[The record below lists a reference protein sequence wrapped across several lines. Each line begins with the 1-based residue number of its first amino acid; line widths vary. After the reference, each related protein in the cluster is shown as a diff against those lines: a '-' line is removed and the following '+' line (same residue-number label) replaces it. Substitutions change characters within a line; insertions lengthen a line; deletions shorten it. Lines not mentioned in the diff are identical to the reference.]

1 MHDHLRP
8 VERRVLAL
16 KAAGQTLDEIGA
28 AFKRSPD
35 HIGRIIEWS
44 SIPRSGPPQKRKA
57 RALENRVLSFRRAGE
72 SHSAIA
78 GRFNKTPRFIKQ
90 VEGLAHF
97 RRARDLLGR

>member
-28 AFKRSPD
+28 AFKRSPG
-35 HIGRIIEWS
+35 HIGRIIEWTA
-44 SIPRSGPPQKRKA
+44 IPRSGPPEKRKP
-57 RALENRVLSFRRAGE
+57 RALENRVLSLRRAGE
-72 SHSAIA
+72 SHTAIA
-78 GRFNKTPRFIKQ
+78 GRFNKTPGFIRQ

-97 RRARDLLGR
+97 RKARDLLAR